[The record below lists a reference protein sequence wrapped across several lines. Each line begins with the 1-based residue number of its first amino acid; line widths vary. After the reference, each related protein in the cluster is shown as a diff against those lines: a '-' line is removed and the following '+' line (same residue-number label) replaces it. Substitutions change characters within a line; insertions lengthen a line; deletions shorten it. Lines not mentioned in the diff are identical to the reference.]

1 MPSSCSVSSLLT
13 FFLHFL
19 RHRWR
24 AWKRKRW
31 KKRQCVTLAAFFTL
45 TFHFSFPCLFFFFCL
60 YGKWVAEK
68 WYELPSWAW
77 QAPVVL
83 LLATFPLLAKAGTMR
98 RCVNANFRARARIGD
113 CLCVWERGRKK
124 AVRVGLFDWA
134 IIFSTKLSDTK
145 KKKVTKDVKRTFL
158 LKPAPGRQPDSSLA
172 LYSCA
177 QSKTHMMAALQQTFF
192 FFFAGALLKKK
203 KTVFNADDYANE
215 VHSIMCYTS
224 GLRVL
229 FFFVLFSMCS
239 LSLDVIRFC
248 Q

>member
-45 TFHFSFPCLFFFFCL
+45 TFHFSFPSLFFLSVWQVGGRKVVWAAQLSMTSSSGSSSCYLSSSRQSWNDAAVCKCEF
-60 YGKWVAEK
+60 
-68 WYELPSWAW
+68 PSASTHWW
-77 QAPVVL
+77 LFV
-83 LLATFPLLAKAGTMR
+83 
-98 RCVNANFRARARIGD
+98 CVR
-113 CLCVWERGRKK
+113 ERGRKK

-192 FFFAGALLKKK
+192 FFLLEL
-203 KTVFNADDYANE
+203 Y
-215 VHSIMCYTS
+215 
-224 GLRVL
+224 
-229 FFFVLFSMCS
+229 
-239 LSLDVIRFC
+239 
-248 Q
+248 

>member
-1 MPSSCSVSSLLT
+1 MTSSSGSSSCYLSSS
-13 FFLHFL
+13 
-19 RHRWR
+19 
-24 AWKRKRW
+24 
-31 KKRQCVTLAAFFTL
+31 RQSWNDAAVCKCEFPSASTHWWLFVCV
-45 TFHFSFPCLFFFFCL
+45 
-60 YGKWVAEK
+60 
-68 WYELPSWAW
+68 
-77 QAPVVL
+77 
-83 LLATFPLLAKAGTMR
+83 R
-98 RCVNANFRARARIGD
+98 
-113 CLCVWERGRKK
+113 ERGRKK

-192 FFFAGALLKKK
+192 FFAGALLKKK